1 MSSNMR
7 YVLTQYRNGV
17 LAFSINVLT
26 NSLETVCF
34 YGKAQDIASAGAAI
48 GDIYVAKVIN
58 VVQSIHA
65 AFINYS
71 KGLRG
76 YVSLDTKS
84 EPIMINRKYDGK
96 LKAGDEILVQLDKEA
111 VRTKDPVFTF
121 KLSLAGKYCV
131 VTNEKF
137 HNGVSKKCP
146 ETERQRL
153 KAAIPGDIE
162 YSVVVRTNAAAL
174 EDTKILTGEAVRL
187 SEQMKHI
194 LNDGIHRT
202 CYSLLWKAPSAY
214 LLPLRDN
221 HSVIYDRIVTDNE
234 SLFHELSDFLAIY
247 APDMLE
253 KLSLYEDTSYPL
265 EKLYS
270 IDTKINELLSKKV
283 WLKSGA
289 YLVIEKTEAMYVI
302 DVNSGK
308 NVSKKENSQYI
319 YEINLEAATE
329 LMRQIR
335 LRNLTGIIMVDFINM
350 ESTQLKEQ
358 LLQELRQ
365 LAKKDSILTTVVE
378 MTALDLVEIT
388 RKKTLK
394 SFQEQLGC

>member
-1 MSSNMR
+1 
-7 YVLTQYRNGV
+7 
-17 LAFSINVLT
+17 
-26 NSLETVCF
+26 
-34 YGKAQDIASAGAAI
+34 
-48 GDIYVAKVIN
+48 
-58 VVQSIHA
+58 
-65 AFINYS
+65 
-71 KGLRG
+71 
-76 YVSLDTKS
+76 
-84 EPIMINRKYDGK
+84 MINRKYDGK